1 MSRFIPIT
9 YAARNLG
16 RSKARLLL
24 SVGGAF
30 AVALL
35 AMAGAGFALGM
46 DSALRASGHPRN
58 VILLGAGSE
67 ESVERSEIPQATA
80 GVVAASL
87 RGIAVHDG
95 RPMASA
101 EVNVA
106 LTVDAQ
112 DVKDSQATGVPAST
126 DHKEH
131 TGLVRGITPAAF
143 LIHPQVRMQAGR
155 APEAGNDEVILGTSA
170 ARAAGLEPAQITQDL
185 HDDGSG
191 GPTVRVDGR
200 PRRVVGLFSAPG
212 TVMDGET
219 WMPLTDVVVLTQR
232 DTVSS
237 VIVALAPGAESDD
250 IVDFAQRRID
260 LELSAIHEPAY
271 YASQGAFYRP
281 VRVMVLASAVLV
293 AAGALLGGLNTMYAA
308 FASRVRELG
317 MLQVLGF
324 TRTAIV
330 ASLLQESLIAA
341 MTGALVAVGASLL
354 LIDGIAI
361 HFSMG
366 TFGIRIDERV
376 VAIGLGAGLFVGV
389 AGCVIPAIRCLRLP
403 LPSALKSD

>member
-1 MSRFIPIT
+1 MTRFIPIT

-16 RSKARLLL
+16 RSPMRLAL
-24 SVGGAF
+24 SVGGAC

-46 DSALRASGHPRN
+46 DSALRASGHERN

-80 GVVAASL
+80 GVLAASL
-87 RGIAVHDG
+87 RGVATHDG
-95 RPMASA
+95 RPLASP
-101 EVNVA
+101 EINVA
-106 LTVDAQ
+106 LTVDAHEG
-112 DVKDSQATGVPAST
+112 APPAA
-126 DHKEH
+126 DAAARADAKER

-143 LIHPQVRMQAGR
+143 LVHPQVRMVAGR
-155 APEAGNDEVILGTSA
+155 APEAGSDEAILGTSA
-170 ARAAGLEPAQITQDL
+170 ARAAGLDPARVAREL
-185 HDDGSG
+185 HDDGTG
-191 GPTVRVDGR
+191 GPQVLVDGR
-200 PRRVVGLFSAPG
+200 ARRVVGLFAAPG
-212 TVMDGET
+212 TVMDGEA
-219 WMPLTDVVVLTQR
+219 WLPIGDVLVMTQR
-232 DTVSS
+232 DTVSA
-237 VIVALAPGAESDD
+237 VIVSLAPDAVPTDVEE
-250 IVDFAQRRID
+250 FAQRRID

-281 VRVMVLASAVLV
+281 VRVMVLASAALV

-324 TRTAIV
+324 TRTAIF
-330 ASLLQESLIAA
+330 ASLLQESVIAA
-341 MTGALVAVGASLL
+341 MAGALLAVAVAIAAL
-354 LIDGIAI
+354 DGVAI

-376 VAIGLGAGLFVGV
+376 VAIGLGVGLLVGV
-389 AGCVIPAIRCLRLP
+389 AGCVIPAVRCLRLP
-403 LPSALKSD
+403 LPAALKSD

>member
-1 MSRFIPIT
+1 MTRFIPIT

-16 RSKARLLL
+16 RSRVRLAL
-24 SVGGAF
+24 SVGGAC

-46 DSALRASGHPRN
+46 ESALRASGHERN

-80 GVVAASL
+80 GVLAASL
-87 RGIAVHDG
+87 RGVAVHDG
-95 RPMASA
+95 RPLASP
-101 EVNVA
+101 EINVA
-106 LTVDAQ
+106 LTVDAGAAG
-112 DVKDSQATGVPAST
+112 DA
-126 DHKEH
+126 KER

-143 LIHPQVRMQAGR
+143 LVHPQVRMVAGR
-155 APEAGNDEVILGTSA
+155 APEAGNDEAILGTSA
-170 ARAAGLEPAQITQDL
+170 ARAAGLDPGRLEREL
-185 HDDGSG
+185 RDDGGG
-191 GPTVRVDGR
+191 GPALLVDGR
-200 PRRVVGLFSAPG
+200 PRRVVGLFAAPG
-212 TVMDGET
+212 TVMDGEA
-219 WMPLTDVVVLTQR
+219 WLPIGDVLVMTKR
-232 DTVSS
+232 DTVSA
-237 VIVALAPGAESDD
+237 VIVALAPGAVPAD
-250 IVDFAQRRID
+250 VDEFAQRRID

-281 VRVMVLASAVLV
+281 VRVMVLASAGLV

-330 ASLLQESLIAA
+330 ASLLQESVIAA
-341 MTGALVAVGASLL
+341 MAGALVAIAVAITAL
-354 LIDGIAI
+354 DGVSI

-376 VAIGLGAGLFVGV
+376 VAIGLGAGLLVGV
-389 AGCVIPAIRCLRLP
+389 AGCVIPAVRCLRLP